1 MRCMTLGP
9 LFNHYHSTALQEAG
23 SRFIHGCAP
32 LKDDVINTF
41 RTLAQYQSD
50 ISVSEVSFALSKY
63 YGPAEGMEV
72 LLSNSSLPF
81 ERFYTTEDPYSTP
94 PLAKALEC
102 YGRQFFID
110 GNTNNGAWWNPWTS
124 CPRERKQWETLI
136 SRLIHKGADLH
147 APVFRENYV
156 NIHSPFH
163 VSEYGTPLDSLFEN
177 SRTPEEARRLGAEW
191 LRLLASNGQDVVA
204 YLEKEKI
211 LHSSQHHITTPI
223 SLCFPDPSPR
233 ELQFTFDDARPC
245 VWWEWWINPAS
256 HMDLLDHE
264 FTQLVKHTSALP
276 EGVDATWR
284 DMWPFYYPDWHSAL
298 IFDQFWP
305 GVNFGELAEHA
316 IRRANRRLQ
325 KRYANST
332 HPKCSRCPQMPGA
345 WPEQS

>member
-1 MRCMTLGP
+1 
-9 LFNHYHSTALQEAG
+9 
-23 SRFIHGCAP
+23 
-32 LKDDVINTF
+32 
-41 RTLAQYQSD
+41 
-50 ISVSEVSFALSKY
+50 
-63 YGPAEGMEV
+63 MEV
-72 LLSNSSLPF
+72 LLLNSSLPF
-81 ERFYTTEDPYSTP
+81 ERFYTTEDPFSTP

-147 APVFRENYV
+147 APVFRGLDITYL

-163 VSEYGTPLDSLFEN
+163 VSEYGTPLDLLFEN

-211 LHSSQHHITTPI
+211 LHSSQHYITTLI
-223 SLCFPDPSPR
+223 SWCFPGPSPR

-256 HMDLLDHE
+256 HMDLLERE
-264 FTQLVKHTSALP
+264 FKLIVKHTSALP
-276 EGVDATWR
+276 TRAGEGWADL
-284 DMWPFYYPDWHSAL
+284 WPFQYPVWHHAVRAVDQQWPYGGYPQAHAL
-298 IFDQFWP
+298 
-305 GVNFGELAEHA
+305 VK
-316 IRRANRRLQ
+316 RRANRRLQ
-325 KRYANST
+325 KRYA
-332 HPKCSRCPQMPGA
+332 KSRHCKRSRYPQMPGA
-345 WPEQS
+345 WPAQSWESVHGDPTIALYEISL